1 MQLDLDTDAA
11 RVARFRDS
19 EESNTVI
26 YHGSTDPLFDLI
38 RANGLSFLQGY

>member
-11 RVARFRDS
+11 KIARLLNS
-19 EESNTVI
+19 ENSDTVI
-26 YHGSTDPLFDLI
+26 YNGKTDPLFDLI